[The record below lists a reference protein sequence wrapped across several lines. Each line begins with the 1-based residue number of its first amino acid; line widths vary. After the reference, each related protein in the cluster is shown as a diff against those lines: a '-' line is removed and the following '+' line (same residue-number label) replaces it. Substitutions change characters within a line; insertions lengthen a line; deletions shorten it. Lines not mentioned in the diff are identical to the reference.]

1 MLVHMELSRIII
13 SEIGDKQAIYLN
25 EVDGNRMMQIVIGF
39 FEATSIDRRVS
50 QDPQLLLG
58 RPMTHELI
66 KTIID
71 ELGGEAQD
79 VVINQIVE
87 HTYYSLIRIKRGNDL
102 IEIDARPSDAVA
114 LAMHF
119 DPPLPIYVEED
130 VLELSA

>member
-13 SEIGDKQAIYLN
+13 SEIGDKQAIFLN
-25 EVDGNRMMQIVIGF
+25 EVDGDRVMQIVIGF

-50 QDPQLLLG
+50 QDPQLSLG
-58 RPMTHELI
+58 RPMTHELM
-66 KTIID
+66 KSIID

-79 VVINQIVE
+79 IVINEMVE
-87 HTYYSLIRIKRGNDL
+87 HTYYAMIRIKQGEEL

-119 DPPLPIYVEED
+119 DPPLPIYVKED
-130 VLELSA
+130 VLELSM

>member
-13 SEIGDKQAIYLN
+13 SEIGDKQAIFLN
-25 EVDGNRMMQIVIGF
+25 EVDGDRVMQIVIGF

-50 QDPQLLLG
+50 HDPQLSLG
-58 RPMTHELI
+58 RPMTHELM
-66 KTIID
+66 KSIID

-79 VVINQIVE
+79 IVINEMVE
-87 HTYYSLIRIKRGNDL
+87 HTYYARIRIKQGEET
-102 IEIDARPSDAVA
+102 IKIDARPSDAVA

-119 DPPLPIYVEED
+119 DPPLPIYVDED